1 MAILTGVDAELV
13 YCSAVEFLGQFIARG
28 AAEDLHQLRARLVND
43 ERTKKLLLEQLPAR
57 DIDERDAF
65 DAFRRFLSVEL
76 EQREHQNWA
85 GSPDLVLLLSWTDWG
100 ADGLTSDPAQW
111 HDWLAA
117 VATATG
123 AV

>member
-1 MAILTGVDAELV
+1 VDAELV
-13 YCSAVEFLGQFIARG
+13 CGSAIKFLDQFIARG
-28 AAEDLHQLRARLVND
+28 AAEDLHQLRARLVSD

-57 DIDERDAF
+57 DVDERDAF

-85 GSPDLVLLLSWTDWG
+85 GTPDLVLLLSWTDWA

-111 HDWLAA
+111 HDWLGA
-117 VATATG
+117 VAAATRP
-123 AV
+123 V